1 MPSLR
6 AFVTLKLFKWL
17 VNWSRETRC
26 LFGRN
31 SGADTDPVKVV
42 MVKLSNSHKIGKYGK
57 KIGKKMEKNREIIN
71 KIGKIG
77 ILENEGH
84 VYKRK

>member
-1 MPSLR
+1 L
-6 AFVTLKLFKWL
+6 AVIQGCDHK
-17 VNWSRETRC
+17 
-26 LFGRN
+26 
-31 SGADTDPVKVV
+31 
-42 MVKLSNSHKIGKYGK
+42 VKLSNSHKIGKYGK